1 MTLAK
6 NEISGVNFWEAV
18 FTTGQYTI
26 HEITA
31 DIQLPREENN
41 MNLFHKTTQVV
52 LRSEEQRDEYIE
64 KLQKAHVDYRVFEDQ
79 ETVYSRDKRFIF
91 RINAADLKKVS

>member
-1 MTLAK
+1 MLQK
-6 NEISGVNFWEAV
+6 SV
-18 FTTGQYTI
+18 
-26 HEITA
+26 
-31 DIQLPREENN
+31 DIICPLY
-41 MNLFHKTTQVV
+41 KAY
-52 LRSEEQRDEYIE
+52 EYIE

>member
-1 MTLAK
+1 
-6 NEISGVNFWEAV
+6 
-18 FTTGQYTI
+18 
-26 HEITA
+26 
-31 DIQLPREENN
+31 

-52 LRSEEQRDEYIE
+52 LRSEEQRDEFIE

-79 ETVYSRDKRFIF
+79 ETVYSWDKRFIF

>member
-1 MTLAK
+1 M
-6 NEISGVNFWEAV
+6 SGVNFWEAV
-18 FTTGQYTI
+18 FTSGQYTI

-64 KLQKAHVDYRVFEDQ
+64 RLQKAHVEYRVFEDQ
-79 ETVYSRDKRFIF
+79 ENVYSKNKRFIF